1 MNEKAPNELRS
12 AAKKRIIISL
22 IVILAVLALLF
33 ATVFVID
40 YFEASRKEEAT
51 AIQTISPDEFYPADW
66 EEDIYTDKDY
76 TDLISGE
83 FIKYNGQNNEGIVGI
98 TTENLYS
105 KDANVVFL
113 VEMIYD
119 IIEGDADSYNAR
131 FSTEYYR
138 TNAPVEKFTKQ
149 KIYDVNIT
157 YAQSENASGKGT
169 MYCIEYKIL
178 KNNGT
183 FRNDI
188 LNGSKKQYITLVND
202 SGEIKINSL
211 VTVNTQFK

>member
-1 MNEKAPNELRS
+1 MNEKAQNELRS
-12 AAKKRIIISL
+12 AAKKRIIIAL
-22 IVILAVLALLF
+22 VVILAVLALLF

-40 YFEASRKEEAT
+40 YFESLGKEESAVV
-51 AIQTISPDEFYPADW
+51 QTISPDELYPVDW
-66 EEDIYTDKDY
+66 DEDIYSDKEY
-76 TDLISGE
+76 TDLIAGE
-83 FIKYNGQNNEGIVGI
+83 FIKYDGKGNDGIVGI
-98 TTENLYS
+98 TPENLYS

-119 IIEGDADSYNAR
+119 IIEGDTDSYNAR

-138 TNAPVEKFTKQ
+138 TNAPMEKFTKQ
-149 KIYDVNIT
+149 RIYDVNIT
-157 YAQSENASGKGT
+157 YAQSENTTGKGT

-188 LNGSKKQYITLVND
+188 LDGSKKQYITLVND

-211 VTVNTQFK
+211 VTVNTQYK